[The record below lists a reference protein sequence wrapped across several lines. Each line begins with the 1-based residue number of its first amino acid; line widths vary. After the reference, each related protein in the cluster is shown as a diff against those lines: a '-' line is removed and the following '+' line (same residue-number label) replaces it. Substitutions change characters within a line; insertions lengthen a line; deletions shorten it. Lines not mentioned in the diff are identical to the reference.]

1 LQARAIII
9 AAGVGAFGPNRPP
22 LQRAG
27 GIRGQERPLPGQA
40 ARGFPRQAGGDR
52 RRRRSAVDW
61 TLSLAD
67 VAAKVMVVHRRDKF
81 RAAPETVR
89 QMKELADAGKVEM
102 VVPYQLDG
110 LAGANGQIT
119 SVICKTLDGATKHLE
134 ADSLL
139 AFFGLAMNLG
149 PIAQWGLN
157 LDQNH
162 ITVDPATFASSA
174 PGIFAIGDIARY
186 PANSSS
192 S

>member
-1 LQARAIII
+1 VVI
-9 AAGVGAFGPNRPP
+9 
-22 LQRAG
+22 AG
-27 GIRGQERPLPGQA
+27 G
-40 ARGFPRQAGGDR
+40 GD
-52 RRRRSAVDW
+52 SAVDW

-110 LAGANGQIT
+110 LEGANGQIT
-119 SVICKTLDGATKHLE
+119 ARHLQD
-134 ADSLL
+134 ARRHAQAAGSRR
-139 AFFGLAMNLG
+139 AAGVSSALAMNLG

-162 ITVDPATFASSA
+162 IKVDPATLASSA

-186 PANSSS
+186 PGKLKLILTASPRPPPRRTPSTRYCTRARCCTSNIRRPKGVPGS
-192 S
+192 